1 METKTYYLDTMAN
14 GFPTLIKKIIRTIP
28 CFYTCKPVEM
38 DYAECTF
45 QVRREDIPTLE
56 KMIAPLV

>member
-1 METKTYYLDTMAN
+1 METKTYYLDTMTN
-14 GFPTLIKKIIRTIP
+14 GFHTLIKEIIHTIP
-28 CFYTCKPVEM
+28 CFYTSKPVEM

-45 QVRREDIPTLE
+45 QVCREDIPALE